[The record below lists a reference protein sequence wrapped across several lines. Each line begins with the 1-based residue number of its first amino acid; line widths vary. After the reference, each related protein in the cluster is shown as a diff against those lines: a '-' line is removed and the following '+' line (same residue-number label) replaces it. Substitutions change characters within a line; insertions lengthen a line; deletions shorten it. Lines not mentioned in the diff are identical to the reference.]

1 MSRRLI
7 SLILSFILILGIPFN
22 ALSEKSSK
30 IRIILNEEVIE
41 LENNAFLNQDG
52 KLMYPLRDIAEK
64 LGHSITWNG
73 NQNITLSNGNSNI
86 QLNIG
91 KSIIV
96 LNQKEIDLK
105 TNIIAVDDKTFVP
118 LSFLSDALDL
128 VVGWDAKTQSL
139 RINQIKKNNEDY
151 FQSYVGVNN
160 ELNNYMELLH
170 KYENFNGSILIA
182 KKGNIILDKGYGFAD
197 IDQNIKN
204 KTQTR
209 FAIGSVTKQFTAMAI
224 MQLDEKQML
233 NIEDKISK
241 YLPDFPNGDGITI
254 HNLLT
259 HTSGLVNYTELPEF
273 YVLESEDPK
282 VEDVL
287 NLIKDKPLEFEPGTQ
302 FKYCNTGY
310 ALLSEI
316 IEKVSGVTFE
326 EYLHENIFRPLNM
339 KDTGVCYGKNKEIH
353 HATAYSGHLDL
364 IPVDDEILL
373 SQAYGA
379 GNMYST
385 VEDLYRWDR
394 ALDTEQLVKKEGLDR
409 IFKGYIDMQGMG
421 DYGYGWLIRDTEL
434 GKEIFHTGGTLGFS
448 ANIARY
454 IDEDLTVI
462 VLTNKS
468 GYDTMSL
475 AYTLASITLGKGYTT
490 PEPIKEIEI
499 KDKTLYDNYVGE
511 YVIFPGFTITITAEE
526 AKIYA
531 MVTGQD
537 KYEIFPESEESYFYK
552 IVKAKI
558 TFVKGEDGKVTS
570 LILDQ
575 NGQNLTGIKMK

>member
-22 ALSEKSSK
+22 ALSETSSK

-105 TNIIAVDDKTFVP
+105 TNIIAVDGKTFVP

-197 IDQNIKN
+197 IDQNIRN

-273 YVLESEDPK
+273 YALESEDPK

-462 VLTNKS
+462 VLTNKVV
-468 GYDTMSL
+468 M
-475 AYTLASITLGKGYTT
+475 I
-490 PEPIKEIEI
+490 P
-499 KDKTLYDNYVGE
+499 
-511 YVIFPGFTITITAEE
+511 
-526 AKIYA
+526 
-531 MVTGQD
+531 
-537 KYEIFPESEESYFYK
+537 
-552 IVKAKI
+552 
-558 TFVKGEDGKVTS
+558 
-570 LILDQ
+570 
-575 NGQNLTGIKMK
+575 

>member
-22 ALSEKSSK
+22 ALSETSSK

-105 TNIIAVDDKTFVP
+105 TNIIAVDGKTFVP

-273 YVLESEDPK
+273 YALESEDPK

-475 AYTLASITLGKGYTT
+475 AYTLASITLDKEYTT

-499 KDKTLYDNYVGE
+499 KDKALYDNYVGE

-526 AKIYA
+526 GKIYA

-537 KYEIFPESEESYFYK
+537 KY
-552 IVKAKI
+552 
-558 TFVKGEDGKVTS
+558 
-570 LILDQ
+570 
-575 NGQNLTGIKMK
+575 

>member
-22 ALSEKSSK
+22 ALSEAGSK
-30 IRIILNEEVIE
+30 IQIILDEEVVE

-52 KLMYPLRDIAEK
+52 KLMYPLRDLAEK
-64 LGHSITWNG
+64 LGYSITWNG
-73 NQNITLSNGNSNI
+73 NQNITFSNENSNI
-86 QLNIG
+86 QVNIG

-96 LNQKEIDLK
+96 LDQKEIDLE
-105 TNIIAVDDKTFVP
+105 TNIIAVNGKTFVP

-128 VVGWDAKTQSL
+128 VVGWDTKTQSL

-182 KKGNIILDKGYGFAD
+182 KKGDVILDKGYGFAD

-273 YVLESEDPK
+273 YALESEDPK

-287 NLIKDKPLEFEPGTQ
+287 NLIKDKPLEFESGTQ

-326 EYLHENIFRPLNM
+326 EYLHENIFKPLNM

-394 ALDTEQLVKKEGLDR
+394 ALNTEQLVKKESLDKM
-409 IFKGYIDMQGMG
+409 FKGYIDMQGMG
-421 DYGYGWLIRDTEL
+421 DYGYGWLIRDTEH
-434 GKEIFHTGGTLGFS
+434 GKEIFHTGGTLGFT
-448 ANIARY
+448 ANIAKF
-454 IDEDLTVI
+454 IDEDLTII
-462 VLTNKS
+462 VLTNRS
-468 GYDTMSL
+468 GYDVINLTD
-475 AYTLASITLGKGYTT
+475 TLASITLGKEYTT
-490 PEPIKEIEI
+490 PEPIKEIQI
-499 KDKTLYDNYVGE
+499 KDKALYDNYVGE

-526 AKIYA
+526 GKIYA